1 MRDIFFTK
9 REWEVVTEADSEHY
23 CLTVDCGG
31 VMRVNVITSARDI
44 TFSESIERIAN
55 AHLIAAA
62 PDMYAELEDLEVWL
76 KYHDDYKDWYAR
88 VKKLLAKAR
97 GEQIS

>member
-1 MRDIFFTK
+1 MRDIKFTK
-9 REWEVVTEADSEHY
+9 REWEIVTEADSEHY

-44 TFSESIERIAN
+44 TFSESLERIAN
-55 AHLIAAA
+55 AHLIKSA
-62 PDMYAELEDLEVWL
+62 PKMYKFLDDLASGRGV
-76 KYHDDYKDWYAR
+76 DYPIEQ
-88 VKKLLAKAR
+88 LLREAR

>member
-1 MRDIFFTK
+1 MKDIKFTK
-9 REWEVVTEADSEHY
+9 REWEIVTEADSEHY

-44 TFSESIERIAN
+44 TFSELLERIAN

-62 PDMYAELEDLEVWL
+62 PEMYEMLSELSELDGCQML
-76 KYHDDYKDWYAR
+76 KPEI
-88 VKKLLAKAR
+88 KKLLAKAR